1 MKALR
6 NYGNTK
12 IELKIA
18 RQRLEV
24 LSRRKQD
31 LYDRFVSPKGWQVSE
46 GGGVSSKN
54 PQSGTEKFVMACEAV
69 SEVTGLSLNA
79 EIEQCQADIEHLAD
93 LCQMMENTLEHLEG
107 IEATLFSLIVIAGK
121 TPTQAVEDVAEMQ
134 SMSIDN
140 VWHTYYKKIKQFI
153 DELTVK

>member
-18 RQRLEV
+18 RQRLEI

-54 PQSGTEKFVMACEAV
+54 TQSGTEKFVMACEAV